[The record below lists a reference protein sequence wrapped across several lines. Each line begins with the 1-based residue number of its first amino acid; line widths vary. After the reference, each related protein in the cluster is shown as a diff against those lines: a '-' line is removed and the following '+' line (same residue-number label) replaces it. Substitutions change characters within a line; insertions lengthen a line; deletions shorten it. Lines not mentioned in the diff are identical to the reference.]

1 MKIELEE
8 SCEETM
14 VIELTG
20 MVYLIGP
27 NERLNS
33 QHLNQKASTSYPQ
46 NIKYFG
52 VDQNIPLIYIYTYLL
67 F

>member
-33 QHLNQKASTSYPQ
+33 QPLTQKASTFYPK
-46 NIKYFG
+46 NNKYFG
-52 VDQNIPLIYIYTYLL
+52 VDQNIPLI
-67 F
+67 